1 MTYLSITFYLF
12 VAAAALFYYILPLK
26 YRWLVLLFGSLFFY
40 WRAMGSGAG
49 LTVILVTVMT
59 AYGAGLLLERRK
71 NKVILTGAVLL
82 MVLPWLC
89 VKNGNYILEIL
100 LHRNA
105 VNWIVPMGIS
115 FYTLQVISY
124 LADIY
129 RGRINAQK
137 NPARF
142 ILYVMFFPQIVQ
154 GPIPR
159 YDRLADQLYDGH
171 RFDERMVAGG
181 FYRILWGFFLKLM
194 IASQAARFVDC
205 VYESYQIYVGCYVL
219 VAGILYSIQLYADFA
234 ACISISKGVANLF
247 GIELAITFTIPI
259 WRFPSRTSGTDG
271 ICPSASG

>member
-115 FYTLQVISY
+115 FYT
-124 LADIY
+124 
-129 RGRINAQK
+129 
-137 NPARF
+137 
-142 ILYVMFFPQIVQ
+142 
-154 GPIPR
+154 
-159 YDRLADQLYDGH
+159 
-171 RFDERMVAGG
+171 
-181 FYRILWGFFLKLM
+181 
-194 IASQAARFVDC
+194 
-205 VYESYQIYVGCYVL
+205 
-219 VAGILYSIQLYADFA
+219 
-234 ACISISKGVANLF
+234 
-247 GIELAITFTIPI
+247 
-259 WRFPSRTSGTDG
+259 
-271 ICPSASG
+271 